1 MKLHSE
7 HPGKDILATIVNS
20 VEIYEAKQGKKP
32 ACIELTQDEVSTL
45 QSYLK
50 DSLQYLLD
58 GEEWKVY
65 GVPIF
70 VTQGG

>member
-7 HPGKDILATIVNS
+7 HPGKDILATIVDS
-20 VEIYEAKQGKKP
+20 VEIYENKKGKKP

-50 DSLQYLLD
+50 DSLQLHSVE
-58 GEEWKVY
+58 GKWNVY

>member
-7 HPGKDILATIVNS
+7 HPGKDILATIVDS
-20 VEIYEAKQGKKP
+20 VENYENIKGKKP

-50 DSLQYLLD
+50 DSLQLHSD
-58 GEEWKVY
+58 AKGWNVY

>member
-7 HPGKDILATIVNS
+7 HPGKDILATIVDS
-20 VEIYEAKQGKKP
+20 VEIYENKQGKKP
-32 ACIELTQDEVSTL
+32 ACIELTQDEVIAL

-50 DSLQYLLD
+50 DYLQHHLD
-58 GEEWKVY
+58 GEEWMVD